1 MAEPTLYIFDGH
13 NLLHASGF
21 ADPRELRDTLASF
34 VAMRGARGVLVFD
47 GVGQDEVR
55 GPLEVRF
62 AKHADALI
70 ERLATEHRAGE
81 SVCVVSSDSA
91 VRATAGRQVQSLTS
105 QTFLRDLEP
114 VEHAEDKPS
123 RIADRLD
130 PETRA
135 ALERLRR
142 GQV

>member
-81 SVCVVSSDSA
+81 SVCVVSSHSA
-91 VRATAGRQVQSLTS
+91 SRATAGRPVQS
-105 QTFLRDLEP
+105 P
-114 VEHAEDKPS
+114 
-123 RIADRLD
+123 
-130 PETRA
+130 
-135 ALERLRR
+135 
-142 GQV
+142 